1 MCLNIAHTIDVY
13 IFKAVQSQVSI
24 QTETSKL
31 ICDAKSIVYFLH
43 GLNICYKWF
52 KINYIIQIL
61 AYCVKGLKY
70 AMLVVC
76 KFKFNQDFNEIIK
89 VCFLLTKSFIILL
102 IFATE
107 VAWIKESNGNIP
119 SIQMSQANPGTL
131 THLRQSTL
139 QKKLTT
145 ESSHLKVDS
154 KTLPHYFIP
163 KTSDISPNTN
173 IKIFFLP

>member
-1 MCLNIAHTIDVY
+1 MS
-13 IFKAVQSQVSI
+13 IFFSI
-24 QTETSKL
+24 HTETSKL

-89 VCFLLTKSFIILL
+89 VCFLLTKSLH
-102 IFATE
+102 
-107 VAWIKESNGNIP
+107 NIVNFCNR
-119 SIQMSQANPGTL
+119 SCMDKGKQWQYSQHTNVLGKSRNPGT
-131 THLRQSTL
+131 
-139 QKKLTT
+139 
-145 ESSHLKVDS
+145 S
-154 KTLPHYFIP
+154 KTEHFA
-163 KTSDISPNTN
+163 K
-173 IKIFFLP
+173 KINY